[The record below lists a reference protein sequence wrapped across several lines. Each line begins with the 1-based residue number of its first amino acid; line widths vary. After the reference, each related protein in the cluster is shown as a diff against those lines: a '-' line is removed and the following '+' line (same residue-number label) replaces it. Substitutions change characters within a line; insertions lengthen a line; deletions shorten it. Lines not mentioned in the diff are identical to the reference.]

1 MESDDPGVF
10 LFAWRGCLFRV
21 PDAVQPPKA
30 GSLFFCRH
38 LVVRPGERM
47 LEIGAGLGLAAV
59 LAAKAGADVVATDIL
74 PEAVGVIRT
83 NAILNGVVLDARLGD
98 CYAPVVGERF
108 DAVCTNAP
116 QMPTPPNRARWDAA
130 AVPDSVSNNN
140 WINSGTDGWEMLDR
154 VIAGARRH
162 LRPGGRLIITI
173 FAFLGL
179 KTAFAKLEAAGF
191 TPTIVASEVQ
201 SFPRIGYERLEHIR
215 AVDAEASVP
224 AGIPVT
230 VERFMIQGT
239 APE

>member
-1 MESDDPGVF
+1 LASDDLGVF
-10 LFAWRGCLFRV
+10 LFAWRDCLFRV

-59 LAAKAGADVVATDIL
+59 LAAKAGADVVATDIF

-83 NAILNGVVLDARLGD
+83 NAILNGVVVDARLGD

-108 DAVCTNAP
+108 DVVCTNAP
-116 QMPTPPNRARWDAA
+116 QMPTPPNRARRDAA
-130 AVPDSVSNNN
+130 AAADN
-140 WINSGTDGWEMLDR
+140 GGADGWEILDR
-154 VIAGARRH
+154 VIAGARQH

-179 KTAFAKLEAAGF
+179 KTAFAKLEAAGL
-191 TPTIVASEVQ
+191 TPTIVASEAQ

-224 AGIPVT
+224 AGMPVT
-230 VERFMIQGT
+230 VERFVIQGA